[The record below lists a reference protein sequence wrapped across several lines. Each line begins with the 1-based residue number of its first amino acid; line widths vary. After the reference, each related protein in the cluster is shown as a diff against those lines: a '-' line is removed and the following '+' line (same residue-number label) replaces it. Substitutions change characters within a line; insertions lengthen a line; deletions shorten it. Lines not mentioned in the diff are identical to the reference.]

1 MLLALLC
8 AALSLCVL
16 ARADD
21 WNLGQRDDWNEEHWV
36 SEYAN
41 EYYYHAAE
49 NCRLARYSGALKRVG
64 SDALAEDYGRL
75 CPCPVCCGVE
85 DPKADADAVIE
96 AYERGGTLVIR
107 IPDARIRGQMFGAS
121 EPARVPEALLR
132 ENENQ
137 LDDIARLVHGQD
149 YCRWLENAVPG
160 AEQVVEAGIPDLD
173 ADRTDALLMARR
185 HIGTAWV
192 LVVRP
197 NEAITEEYTL
207 PVIFYR
213 ADLRIAT
220 YDAGSTLRQ
229 GDGSTRW
236 AGELALAV
244 KKSGGEIAFRD
255 EENWTDLQTYV
266 VRDGDV
272 NVAVFRR
279 SEIDAGGVSSRFAYC
294 CQQTWLTGYRDG
306 EDVVYICPLSGGEVA
321 ALNDLNGF
329 SLNSEARDSD
339 LLSADE
345 TFWEADHE
353 PVTTVTL
360 PDGTVA
366 QMDQSAYP
374 VGTGFVSFTL
384 ARSRGG
390 IAYYSNEIGLAR
402 SRNERWVSKGG
413 FIKAYADG
421 DPERAHSGYFCDRV
435 TLVVPLEE
443 VGALEP
449 GLYRLS
455 LDGFEREAE
464 HWLEFRVTE
473 GAPKPTMAEKRAFGG
488 EGLTVAPHTPPH
500 MDAGTYNSCT
510 DVTRACEGGSRTRL
524 LAGDTVFDLRG
535 VDESWGWGV
544 CSSYSLFAYPEGHPE
559 QARQILANFDHS
571 EVTMFDLGDGL
582 LLSDDAG
589 GLWRCDYDGGNL
601 EALGRCA
608 EDGAYIGD
616 LLPVGDGVYYEYGD
630 CIYFASLADFQ
641 PKLVYRAKDGIR
653 NSGTG
658 TGYMVY
664 ADGWLI
670 VADGGIL
677 ALDARLLERGGA
689 LHLNW
694 LTDEYDPDS
703 GANGYGY
710 IALGGRL
717 YTWSDKRQAMISMN
731 LDGTDIREVSK
742 ERYWFHSVTPGG
754 VVLALWGSKGGMF
767 GDERTDAALFFPI
780 DAEHPTFDPEHCERR
795 TVEPE
800 CYDFVMGDWLYHRDA
815 KENETRQPLA
825 EVWPE

>member
-1 MLLALLC
+1 MLLVLLC
-8 AALSLCVL
+8 AALSLCVS

-21 WNLGQRDDWNEEHWV
+21 WNLSQWDDWNVELWVGEYEHD
-36 SEYAN
+36 
-41 EYYYHAAE
+41 YYYHAAK
-49 NCRLARYSGALKRVG
+49 NCRLARYSGTLKQVG

-75 CPCPVCCGVE
+75 CPCPVCCGYE

-121 EPARVPEALLR
+121 EPARVPDALLR

-137 LDDIARLVHGQD
+137 LDDIARLLHGQD
-149 YCRWLENAVPG
+149 YCRWLKNAVPG
-160 AEQVVEAGIPDLD
+160 TEQKVEAGIPDLD
-173 ADRTDALLMARR
+173 ADKTDALLMARC
-185 HIGTAWV
+185 HIGTDWV

-197 NEAITEEYTL
+197 NEAISEEFTL
-207 PVIFYR
+207 PVVFYR
-213 ADLRIAT
+213 ADLRVAT
-220 YDAGSTLRQ
+220 YDAGSTLHQ

-236 AGELALAV
+236 AGELTLAV

-255 EENWTDLQTYV
+255 EANWTDLQTYV
-266 VRDGDV
+266 VRDGGV

-279 SEIDAGGVSSRFAYC
+279 REIEAGGMSSRFAYC
-294 CQQTWLTGYRDG
+294 CQQTWLAGYRDR

-321 ALNDLNGF
+321 ALNDQFGF
-329 SLNSEARDSD
+329 SLNSEAQDSD
-339 LLSADE
+339 LLSAEE
-345 TFWEADHE
+345 TLWEADHE
-353 PVTTVTL
+353 PVTTATL

-366 QMDQSAYP
+366 QMDQSTYP

-384 ARSRGG
+384 VRPRGG
-390 IAYYSNEIGLAR
+390 IAYYSNEISLSM

-421 DPERAHSGYFCDRV
+421 DSERAHSGYFCDHV
-435 TLVVPLEE
+435 TLVVPLED

-464 HWLEFRVTE
+464 HWLEFRVAE
-473 GAPKPTMAEKRAFGG
+473 GAPKPTMPAKRAFGG

-500 MDAGTYNSCT
+500 MDAEGYNSCA
-510 DVTRACEGGSRTRL
+510 DVTRAWEGGNRTRV

-544 CSSYSLFAYPEGHPE
+544 SSAYSLFAYPEGHPE

-571 EVTMFDLGDGL
+571 EVTLYDLGDGL

-608 EDGAYIGD
+608 EDGAHIGD
-616 LLPVGDGVYYEYGD
+616 LLPVGGGAYVIDGAGVWHVSLSGFEKKRVYEARKRIENGM
-630 CIYFASLADFQ
+630 
-641 PKLVYRAKDGIR
+641 G
-653 NSGTG
+653 SGWA
-658 TGYMVY
+658 VY
-664 ADGWLI
+664 ADGQLI
-670 VADGGIL
+670 IADSGIV
-677 ALDARLLERGGA
+677 ALDATHPNSDGTLPV
-689 LHLNW
+689 NW
-694 LTDEYDPDS
+694 LIDEYDADS

-710 IALGGRL
+710 IVLGGRL
-717 YTWSDKRQAMISMN
+717 YRWSEKKQAMISMK
-731 LDGTDIREVSK
+731 LDGTDIQEVSK
-742 ERYWFHSVTPGG
+742 KHYWFYGVTPGG
-754 VVLALWGSKGGMF
+754 VVLALWGTKGGMF
-767 GDERTDAALFFPI
+767 GDERTDAAFFFPI
-780 DAEHPTFDPEHCERR
+780 DPERPTFDPDHCEKRP
-795 TVEPE
+795 VEPE

-815 KENETRQPLA
+815 AENETREPLA
-825 EVWPE
+825 SGFGE